1 MKKKLLF
8 VLASSMVLG
17 GCMATPAPVG
27 PGAGSV
33 AGAIGAMANRG
44 NAERQLAQA
53 QREAE
58 LAARQEA
65 GQEIDVAIPA
75 TVGDDP
81 QAQAAH
87 AAIAAG
93 VDSMDGSAAAR
104 SGAAIGQ
111 RGPSA
116 AMAGNL
122 GAAASGASAGMAMGA
137 MGAGTGALFN
147 AMSGESSISYEDIQ
161 AMNIGIQKG
170 EEYVHAN
177 GRTCVDF
184 TVDASNLP
192 EGQAD
197 QFQETTACRTAAG
210 EWEPI

>member
-1 MKKKLLF
+1 MTKKLLL
-8 VLASSMVLG
+8 VLASSAALG
-17 GCMATPAPVG
+17 GCMAG
-27 PGAGSV
+27 PNAGGMGAGSV
-33 AGAIGAMANRG
+33 AGAIGAIANRE
-44 NAERQLAQA
+44 NSERQVEQA
-53 QREAE
+53 QLDAEAV
-58 LAARQEA
+58 AQRA
-65 GQEIDVAIPA
+65 GGDEIDVAVPL

-81 QAQAAH
+81 QARAAH
-87 AAIAAG
+87 EAIAAG
-93 VDSMDGSAAAR
+93 IGAMDGSAAAH
-104 SGAAIGQ
+104 SGAEIGQ

-197 QFQETTACRTAAG
+197 QFQETTACRTATG